1 MTLSYEDGLLADRLV
16 ARFFRYLAVTSQ
28 SDARATTVPSTPG
41 QWDMVRLLETELKQF
56 GLTEVHLDDNAVLTA
71 RLPGTV
77 AGAPRIGFCAH
88 VDTVDVGLSP
98 DIHPSRVL
106 LSPARICA

>member
-1 MTLSYEDGLLADRLV
+1 MRTGRWRIRLV

-41 QWDMVRLLETELKQF
+41 QWDMVRLLESELKQF
-56 GLTEVHLDDNAVLTA
+56 GLTEVHLDDHAVLTA

-77 AGAPRIGFCAH
+77 AGAPRIGFCARCH
-88 VDTVDVGLSP
+88 RYGRCRAIPRTSTRKAA
-98 DIHPSRVL
+98 IAFHR
-106 LSPARICA
+106 C